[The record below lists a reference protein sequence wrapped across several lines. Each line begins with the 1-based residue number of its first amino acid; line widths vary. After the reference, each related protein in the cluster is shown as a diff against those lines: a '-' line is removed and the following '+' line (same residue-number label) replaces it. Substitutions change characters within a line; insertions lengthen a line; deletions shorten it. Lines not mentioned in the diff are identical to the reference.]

1 MNGYNDPRIDKYFKP
16 TATSAEGA
24 RKVIGCLAGAAIGNK
39 SVADGLYSAVNIAIN
54 AKGVW
59 MTASEMAFC
68 RAEGALAGWDGM
80 GGTVEELYNQGVR
93 LSFDQWGA
101 AGVDSYLADDTSI
114 QADYVDADGGYGKS
128 MSHVSDITIKWD
140 NDATAEKKL
149 ERIMTQKWI
158 AMFPNGQEAWSEI
171 RRTGYPKVFDV
182 AQNIGSALK
191 VANRVPYPN
200 EESINNPNNYNNAL
214 QMNGGA
220 DNYETK
226 MWWQKK

>member
-1 MNGYNDPRIDKYFKP
+1 
-16 TATSAEGA
+16 
-24 RKVIGCLAGAAIGNK
+24 
-39 SVADGLYSAVNIAIN
+39 
-54 AKGVW
+54 
-59 MTASEMAFC
+59 MAFC
-68 RAEGALAGWDGM
+68 RAEGALAGWNGM

-114 QADYVDADGGYGKS
+114 QADYVDADGGYGKP

-200 EESINNPNNYNNAL
+200 GESINNPNNYNNAL